1 MVRRFFPR
9 GTPFLHGRYA
19 NPSPGVR
26 QRSWGVRCSFMDGT
40 PVFPGGYAVE
50 SRPAPPTFMGSTP
63 FSRPPEGTGAAEPSW
78 RVRRFR
84 EARSFIGPR
93 GGRFHGGYAV
103 SALPWDEVGKG
114 RCRVSGGCT
123 TSARPCRDSRFAGR
137 IVQACPGARQ
147 QRCHQSEGARVLL
160 PVLLWFLFWCSS
172 YQYRFA
178 HSLPFRGHD
187 AAGQGS
193 APRLI
198 LVRSQSA

>member
-63 FSRPPEGTGAAEPSW
+63 FSRPREGVGDAELSW
-78 RVRRFR
+78 EVRRFR
-84 EARSFIGPR
+84 EARSYIGPR
-93 GGRFHGGYAV
+93 RGRFHGGYAV

-123 TSARPCRDSRFAGR
+123 TSARPCQDSRFAGR
-137 IVQACPGARQ
+137 DRPSLSRRQ
-147 QRCHQSEGARVLL
+147 TTKVSPVLRCESAASSPALVSFLVLL
-160 PVLLWFLFWCSS
+160 LSV
-172 YQYRFA
+172 
-178 HSLPFRGHD
+178 
-187 AAGQGS
+187 
-193 APRLI
+193 
-198 LVRSQSA
+198 